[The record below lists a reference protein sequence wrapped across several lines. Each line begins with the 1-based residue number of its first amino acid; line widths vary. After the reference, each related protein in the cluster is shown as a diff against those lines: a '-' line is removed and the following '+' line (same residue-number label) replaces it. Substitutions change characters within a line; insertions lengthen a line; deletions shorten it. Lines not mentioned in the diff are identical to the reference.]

1 MDYDFRENINETK
14 NQNNIFIEKIF
25 PLNNE
30 IIKDNYFNSTSKKIS
45 VPKMETMNNI
55 YHSIKFKGRINQKE
69 EIKNPDSYYEYEEKN
84 NHN

>member
-30 IIKDNYFNSTSKKIS
+30 IIKDNY
-45 VPKMETMNNI
+45 
-55 YHSIKFKGRINQKE
+55 IK
-69 EIKNPDSYYEYEEKN
+69 
-84 NHN
+84 